1 MMLAILVTLISGA
14 ADDGK
19 LVTSGTDDTNDA
31 NDTNDSFHEKDGN
44 KLNNDYNNEDQ

>member
-31 NDTNDSFHEKDGN
+31 NDTNVTADVSDSIATDDRE
-44 KLNNDYNNEDQ
+44 